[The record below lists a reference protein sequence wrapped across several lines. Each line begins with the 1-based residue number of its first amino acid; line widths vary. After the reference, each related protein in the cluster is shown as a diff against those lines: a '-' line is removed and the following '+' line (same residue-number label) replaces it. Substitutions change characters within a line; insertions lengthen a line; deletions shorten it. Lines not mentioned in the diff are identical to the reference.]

1 LAQPEVRYLS
11 QSLINQIA
19 QQAVESPR
27 QRQNYNFHDLSE
39 TVQRFLNVMQP
50 GTYVRPHR
58 HCPVPDM
65 HRFEFFLVLQGR
77 LGILILD
84 ATGTVLQQGI
94 LEAQGELRG
103 IEVPPGTYH
112 TLIALA
118 PDTVMFEVK
127 QGPYSAATDKEFLP
141 LFPEEGTAEAQEQVA
156 AWQQLFA

>member
-1 LAQPEVRYLS
+1 MQQL
-11 QSLINQIA
+11 A
-19 QQAVESPR
+19 QQAAESPR
-27 QRQNYNFHDLSE
+27 LRQNYNFHELSE

-58 HCPVPDM
+58 HCPAPDM

-84 ATGTVLQQGI
+84 TAGTILQQAV

-112 TLIALA
+112 TLIALT

-127 QGPYSAATDKEFLP
+127 QGPYCAETDKEFLAC
-141 LFPEEGTAEAQEQVA
+141 FPAEGTDEAQAQVA
-156 AWQQLFA
+156 AWQQLFADRSVLVIPPS